1 MEKDDGSLVEAL
13 ETLRQ
18 EHRILDSH
26 IERLMADPAA
36 SEVELRR
43 LKKRKLQLKDTVSQ
57 LEVNVARHDHA
68 QPG

>member
-13 ETLRQ
+13 ETLRH

-26 IERLMADPAA
+26 IARLMADPAA